1 MKSFVRQYEGPFS
14 IEERRIF
21 WTGMRVVKH
30 DGSRH
35 RLVGIQPTVPM
46 TRTIPGVREGR
57 DELLEKALEIA
68 KK

>member
-1 MKSFVRQYEGPFS
+1 MKSLVRQYEGPFS
-14 IEERRIF
+14 IEKRRIF

-35 RLVGIQPTVPM
+35 HLVGIQPTVPM
-46 TRTIPGVREGR
+46 TRTIQGVGEER
-57 DELLEKALEIA
+57 DGLFEKALESV